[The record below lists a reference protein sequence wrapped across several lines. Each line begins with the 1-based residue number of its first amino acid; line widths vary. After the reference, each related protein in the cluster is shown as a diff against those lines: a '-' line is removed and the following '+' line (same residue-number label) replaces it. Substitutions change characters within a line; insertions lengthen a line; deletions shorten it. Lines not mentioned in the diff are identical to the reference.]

1 MKCLDKEKPELLLL
15 LAASTFQNDSFLIIL
30 QSHSSG
36 GLLSLIY

>member
-1 MKCLDKEKPELLLL
+1 MKCLEKEKSELMLLLV
-15 LAASTFQNDSFLIIL
+15 ASTFQHDSFLIIL

>member
-1 MKCLDKEKPELLLL
+1 MKCLEKEKSELMLLLV
-15 LAASTFQNDSFLIIL
+15 ASTFQHDSFLIL